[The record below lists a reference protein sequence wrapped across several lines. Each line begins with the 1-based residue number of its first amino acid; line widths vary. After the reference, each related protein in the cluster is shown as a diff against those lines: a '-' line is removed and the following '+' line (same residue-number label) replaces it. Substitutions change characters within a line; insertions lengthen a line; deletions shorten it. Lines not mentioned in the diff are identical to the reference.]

1 MKTEL
6 VNIVTKSGTETV
18 VLLTTEL
25 NELTPTERVRALEL
39 AIWLV
44 DEGWTV
50 MTTTDSPLAPVVRK
64 GAEAMHGTYREYE
77 RSQVTDIA
85 RAATQLPPQ
94 LGHRFGPE
102 TWPRMASRISFS
114 RLLRQ
119 NMVEHS

>member
-6 VNIVTKSGTETV
+6 VNLVTTGGTETV

-25 NELTPTERVRALEL
+25 DALTPTERVQALEL

-64 GAEAMHGTYREYE
+64 GAEAMHGTYRAIEDR
-77 RSQVTDIA
+77 RSASIQPSPF
-85 RAATQLPPQ
+85 RLSP
-94 LGHRFGPE
+94 RFGGRSMGP
-102 TWPRMASRISFS
+102 
-114 RLLRQ
+114 
-119 NMVEHS
+119 